1 MKRTLIIA
9 AIAISASA
17 SAQDLGLYNRAL
29 SAFNSGNFDDS
40 AQLFFE
46 VNNATSDSDLRM
58 KSEYY
63 LASSFQKKG
72 MPVSAFIFYDTILR
86 AGKTHPFHLK
96 AVEGLVTVHDTLD
109 DQY

>member
-1 MKRTLIIA
+1 MTRTTLLFTVLV
-9 AIAISASA
+9 ASLA

-29 SAFNSGNFDDS
+29 SAFNSGNFEDA

-46 VNNATSDSDLRM
+46 VNNATADPDLRM

-72 MPVSAFIFYDTILR
+72 MLATQAELETLEAVL
-86 AGKTHPFHLK
+86 GHPPRRFD
-96 AVEGLVTVHDTLD
+96 AYVTELLART
-109 DQY
+109 